1 MGRMNEEQTVFE
13 QFTLSDLKKWSSTVL
28 NNFDNSTIIITNDS
42 DKIIS

>member
-1 MGRMNEEQTVFE
+1 MNEEQTVFE

-42 DKIIS
+42 DEIIS